1 MLFFN
6 IDKNIFIDSDEIIVS
21 PFLEYIVNIHAQNTV
36 YLILLIFYAILIRT
50 ICNLTHKRIFTVSAE
65 NSEVRWAN
73 QKIKMKSK

>member
-50 ICNLTHKRIFTVSAE
+50 IAT
-65 NSEVRWAN
+65 
-73 QKIKMKSK
+73 